1 MQACPLGSLLAGI
14 KISGRFAMNQIYKKV
29 VDCYESIK
37 ERIPFQPKVAL
48 VLGSGLG
55 NYADSMDVKAEISY
69 SEIKDFPVSTVP
81 GHAGKFIFGY
91 VGEVPVVCMKGR
103 VHYYEGY
110 PISDV
115 VLPTRLM
122 KMMGAGI
129 LFLTNASGG
138 INTSFGAGDFM
149 LIRDHI
155 SCFAPNPLIGQ
166 NVDEFG
172 VRFPDMSTVY
182 DRELQDKIR
191 KAAKD
196 NEINLKE
203 GIYAQLTGP
212 SFESPAEIRML
223 RTLGAD
229 AVGMSTVVEAI
240 TANHM
245 GMRICGISCVSN
257 LAAGLS
263 DSPLTHEEVQ
273 EAADKAAPL
282 FKKLITESIVSF

>member
-1 MQACPLGSLLAGI
+1 M
-14 KISGRFAMNQIYKKV
+14 
-29 VDCYESIK
+29 
-37 ERIPFQPKVAL
+37 
-48 VLGSGLG
+48 
-55 NYADSMDVKAEISY
+55 ISY

-115 VLPTRLM
+115 VLPARLM
-122 KMMGAGI
+122 KRMGAQI

-149 LIRDHI
+149 LIQDHI

-191 KAAKD
+191 KAARD
-196 NEINLKE
+196 NGIDLKE
-203 GIYAQLTGP
+203 GVYAQLTGP

-240 TANHM
+240 AANHM

-263 DSPLTHEEVQ
+263 ANPLTHEEVQ

-282 FKKLITESIVSF
+282 FQKLITQSILSF